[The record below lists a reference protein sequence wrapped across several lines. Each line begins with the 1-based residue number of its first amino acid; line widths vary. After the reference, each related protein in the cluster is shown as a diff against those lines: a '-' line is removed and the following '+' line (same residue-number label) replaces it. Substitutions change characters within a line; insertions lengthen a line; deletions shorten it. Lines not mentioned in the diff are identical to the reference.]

1 MEEADRLCE
10 LLYLWLEKQ
19 ERCSEKLLALAED
32 LESRRFK
39 STVAQT
45 IGNATAVVGFSAAI
59 AATVL
64 TAGLAAPLV
73 AAGAGAVVTLASKLT
88 ESGLSMKTMREAKD
102 VIKKV
107 EEIEG
112 DIQIKLKALKEKC
125 GGSRQGAHSSTD
137 SSDDESDEESEVNTQ
152 ILVALARRHK
162 LNVPVDLLRSFS
174 TATNFH
180 RAAFSG
186 RGPSIGTGTFV
197 RNGLLAFSFF
207 ALNASISVSS
217 KEAVKHLGFF
227 SMKATIKQTA
237 RVAGC
242 SLGLGLSLYD
252 YIQNIKDLAR
262 DDHKTEASKSLRDSA
277 RKMKEHAE
285 TLKENLDAQREII
298 KKLSELKVLIKK
310 LGGYS
315 CAMDEIGEKVLNYI
329 AATCY
334 NQSVISWLEETD
346 HQVQLLNHLR
356 FVRDHLLEY
365 LEEETKRQR
374 RRHLHIV
381 FVAHGTI
388 TESFMPAAALVPTPS
403 IIDTLLYSPW
413 NCLINAVA
421 ACGIA
426 EGSIKLEERL
436 FLMEE
441 TGQKANKNIPSDW
454 NSMRESIYNIPVI
467 MLHSMHPDDD
477 NAWKKFVELGGN
489 LYREDRII
497 VPYIMPSEGPGIP
510 FFVLVFATSFLLMI
524 TGVKATV
531 HLVASL
537 DRAGSTP
544 KPKEWA
550 KQYSYTDDETY
561 MTLDRNAKK
570 MDQFLLEAMKSMFDI
585 CNRGH

>member
-19 ERCSEKLLALAED
+19 EQCSEKLLALAEE
-32 LESRRFK
+32 LESLRFK

-45 IGNATAVVGFSAAI
+45 IGNATAVVGFGAAI

-73 AAGAGAVVTLASKLT
+73 AAGAGTVVTLASKLT
-88 ESGLSMKTMREAKD
+88 ESGLSMKTMGEAED
-102 VIKKV
+102 IIKKV

-112 DIQIKLKALKEKC
+112 DIQTKLKALKEKC

-137 SSDDESDEESEVNTQ
+137 SSDDESDDESEVNTQ
-152 ILVALARRHK
+152 IMVALARRHE
-162 LNVPVDLLRSFS
+162 LNVPVDLLRSFF

-180 RAAFSG
+180 RAAFGG
-186 RGPSIGTGTFV
+186 RGSSVGTGTFV
-197 RNGLLAFSFF
+197 QNGLLAFSFF

-227 SMKATIKQTA
+227 SMKAVIKQTA

-252 YIQNIKDLAR
+252 YIQNVKDLAR
-262 DDHKTEASKSLRDSA
+262 DDHKTEASKSLRDAA

-334 NQSVISWLEETD
+334 NQSVISWLEETCNR
-346 HQVQLLNHLR
+346 VQLLNLLR

-365 LEEETKRQR
+365 LEEETKRRQ

-381 FVAHGTI
+381 FVAHGSI
-388 TESFMPAAALVPTPS
+388 NEMFMPAAALVPTPS

-426 EGSIKLEERL
+426 EGSIRL
-436 FLMEE
+436 QQRRFCMLDGGE
-441 TGQKANKNIPSDW
+441 ANNRYPSSW
-454 NSMRESIYNIPVI
+454 NAMRKSRYNIPVI

-477 NAWKKFVELGGN
+477 NAWKTFVQLGGN

-497 VPYIMPSEGPGIP
+497 VPYIMPIKGPSIP

-524 TGVKATV
+524 TGVQATV
-531 HLVASL
+531 HLAACL
-537 DRAGSTP
+537 DRAGSSP
-544 KPKEWA
+544 KPEEWER
-550 KQYSYTDDETY
+550 QYAYTYDNTY
-561 MTLDRNAKK
+561 MTLDMNAME

-585 CNRGH
+585 CSRRH